1 MLDTSFIELDPSDTI
16 LDIVKKMN
24 RNMNTFQFS
33 MRKTDEKL
41 LNHERRIKS
50 LEERVTVLE
59 EKVKKL
65 EERMDQAEAAI
76 RSLQAAAFG

>member
-24 RNMNTFQFS
+24 RNMVTVQFS
-33 MRKTDEKL
+33 LSKTDERL
-41 LNHERRIKS
+41 VNHERRIKD

-65 EERMDQAEAAI
+65 EKRMDQAEADI
-76 RSLQAAAFG
+76 RALQAAAFG